1 VFYWLLL
8 GVSVSPYL
16 IFPIAF
22 AGKSPP
28 NTEMVRQTI
37 LFLANA
43 HIANGAPRMCQKTTD
58 SAKAN
63 LTSPISDP
71 LALNVSPQRLSEQS

>member
-1 VFYWLLL
+1 MTAAYRCALARVFYWLLL
-8 GVSVSPYL
+8 GVSVSSYL

-43 HIANGAPRMCQKTTD
+43 HIA
-58 SAKAN
+58 
-63 LTSPISDP
+63 
-71 LALNVSPQRLSEQS
+71 VFF